1 MFIISLNTHLSY
13 HIVSIYASYVHAYF
27 NIQYTIIY
35 ILQGKPSMGS
45 LALSTISSI
54 GRDKGIPATTQ
65 LLGGSNEEDMIVGQQ
80 ISARLAKKIGW
91 PIFISCSLNSSG
103 GSSNDLR
110 GEQEGSD
117 LPAMSDADDSMQHH
131 AAALAEKEVA
141 RILLHEK
148 SIIS

>member
-1 MFIISLNTHLSY
+1 
-13 HIVSIYASYVHAYF
+13 
-27 NIQYTIIY
+27 
-35 ILQGKPSMGS
+35 MGS
-45 LALSTISSI
+45 LALSTISTI

-91 PIFISCSLNSSG
+91 PVFISCSLNSSG
-103 GSSNDLR
+103 GSSSDLR
-110 GEQEGSD
+110 GDDGSD

-131 AAALAEKEVA
+131 AAAMAEKEVA

>member
-1 MFIISLNTHLSY
+1 MSIMYAII
-13 HIVSIYASYVHAYF
+13 
-27 NIQYTIIY
+27 
-35 ILQGKPSMGS
+35 QGKPSMGS
-45 LALSTISSI
+45 LALSTVSTI

-91 PIFISCSLNSSG
+91 PIFISCSLNRSG

-131 AAALAEKEVA
+131 AAAMAEKEVA